1 MQTTSLSTRVRRYL
15 TDPVATWRT
24 GSRESQLLTLLVLLA
39 GVLACFAVSLTSY
52 ALMPLTAYHVWL
64 LLGMLLLRFRP
75 LAVLSLTIVAV
86 SVTALVSTVGLN
98 PIRVTAIVTMLL
110 SVLLVL
116 FASSR
121 QHSGLPGP
129 MSEAMLNDLRRRL
142 QATGTVPPLPDGWTT
157 QSAMVAS
164 SGVGYGGDFLVADLS
179 RDGRRLE
186 IVLVDVC
193 GKGVGAA
200 SQALQFGGALGGLIG
215 QLPPAGLLQAAN
227 DFLLRQRQDEGF
239 ATAIHVLV
247 ELGTGEYRL
256 TSAGHPP
263 ALVWWPEAGEWHT
276 DAARGMAL
284 GIVERPEMH
293 STTGVLAPGQALMF
307 YTDGVIEY
315 RSHDLDVGL
324 DWLRERGAA
333 AVADGFGGAARRLL
347 QEVRR
352 GEDDR
357 AVLIL
362 HRAPHGPVAPVQDT
376 TGTAGTAGAG
386 GAAAAHDRG
395 APVRRTPG
403 AGGVGRRPAE
413 RGRPAA

>member
-24 GSRESQLLTLLVLLA
+24 GSRESQLLTLAALLV
-39 GVLACFAVSLTSY
+39 GVVVCFGVSLASY
-52 ALMPLTAYHVWL
+52 PLMPLTAYYVWL

-75 LAVLSLTIVAV
+75 LVVLCATTYVL
-86 SVTALVSTVGLN
+86 SVTAMVTEVGLN
-98 PIRVTAIVTMLL
+98 PTRVTAITTVLL
-110 SVLLVL
+110 SIGLIL

-142 QATGTVPPLPDGWTT
+142 QAAGTVPPLPDGWTT
-157 QSAMVAS
+157 QSAMIAA

-179 RDGRRLE
+179 QQGRRLE
-186 IVLVDVC
+186 MILVDVC

-215 QLPPAGLLQAAN
+215 SLPPQGLLESAN
-227 DFLLRQRQDEGF
+227 DFLLRQKQDEGF
-239 ATAIHVLV
+239 ATAIHVTVDL
-247 ELGTGEYRL
+247 ETGDYGL

-263 ALVWWPEAGEWHT
+263 ALVWWPEDGEWRT

-284 GIVERPEMH
+284 GIVEQPEMH
-293 STTGVLAPGQALMF
+293 TTTGTLDPGQALMF

-324 DWLRERGAA
+324 EWLRERGAV
-333 AVADGFGGAARRLL
+333 AVADGFEGAAQRLL

-362 HRAPHGPVAPVQDT
+362 HRAPDSPTTPARDEAPT
-376 TGTAGTAGAG
+376 RKAL
-386 GAAAAHDRG
+386 
-395 APVRRTPG
+395 P
-403 AGGVGRRPAE
+403 
-413 RGRPAA
+413 

>member
-1 MQTTSLSTRVRRYL
+1 MQTTTMPTRLRRYL

-24 GSRESQLLTLLVLLA
+24 GSRESQSLTLAALLV
-39 GVLACFAVSLTSY
+39 GVLVCFSVSLAEY
-52 ALMPLTAYHVWL
+52 AFMPLTAYYVWL

-75 LAVLSLTIVAV
+75 LAVLCTATFVL
-86 SVTALVSTVGLN
+86 SVTAL
-98 PIRVTAIVTMLL
+98 LL
-110 SVLLVL
+110 SVPLNATRTTAIGTVLISIALIL

-142 QATGTVPPLPDGWTT
+142 QASGTVPPLPDGWTT
-157 QSAMVAS
+157 QSAMIAA

-179 RDGRRLE
+179 QEGRRLE
-186 IVLVDVC
+186 MILVDVC

-215 QLPPAGLLQAAN
+215 ALPPEALMESAN
-227 DFLLRQRQDEGF
+227 DFLLRQHQDEGF
-239 ATAIHVLV
+239 ATAIHVTVDL
-247 ELGTGEYRL
+247 ETGEYRL

-263 ALVWWPEAGEWHT
+263 ALVWWPEDHEWRT

-284 GIVERPEMH
+284 GIVAKPEMH
-293 STTGVLAPGQALMF
+293 FTTGVLAPGQAVMF

-324 DWLRERGAA
+324 DWLRERGRVAVEHGFDGAA
-333 AVADGFGGAARRLL
+333 ARLL

-362 HRAPHGPVAPVQDT
+362 HRRADAP
-376 TGTAGTAGAG
+376 TGSSGT
-386 GAAAAHDRG
+386 DSTRETL
-395 APVRRTPG
+395 P
-403 AGGVGRRPAE
+403 
-413 RGRPAA
+413 